1 MRNSRLLT
9 VFAFVA
15 FGLAATLSLRPAAA
29 AIPFDSINHVIVIY
43 QENWS
48 FDGLYGKFPGANGLA
63 NAGAAATQVDKS
75 GKPYATLP
83 ATLDLAQTPP
93 VTNTLSPTNLPNAP
107 FDLNAY
113 ITPDKQIG
121 SPIHAFYQN
130 QYQIDGGKMDKFV
143 AWTNIGGLVMS
154 YYDATN
160 MPGGQLAKQYTLA
173 DNFFQGAFGGS
184 FLNHFWLICACT
196 PAWPNAPAARVAQL
210 DANGIMTR
218 DGSVTPDGFAVNTSY
233 TINTPHPASITNTAE
248 LVPVQT
254 MPTIGDRL
262 NEKNISWAWYSG
274 GWNDAVAGKPDKS
287 FQFHHQPFAFFA
299 NYADNTTGRAAHLK
313 DETDFLSAL
322 KSNGLPSVSYVKA
335 IGADNEHPNTS
346 TPQRGQQHAAELV
359 KAVQDSPYWKD
370 SVIIYTYDENG
381 GRWDHVAPPA
391 GDRWGPG
398 PRVPAIII
406 SPFAKKGFVDHTQY
420 DTTSI
425 LKFIETRWGL
435 QPLGARDAAAN
446 NLCMALDV
454 ACPALIGISGSD
466 RSDVALVVVLLGAG
480 LVLLAGAYALRKR
493 DV

>member
-1 MRNSRLLT
+1 MTKARVLTALSLL
-9 VFAFVA
+9 AFS
-15 FGLAATLSLRPAAA
+15 LAAILSMRAAA
-29 AIPFDSINHVIVIY
+29 AATAFDRINHVIVIY

-48 FDGLYGKFPGANGLA
+48 FDGLYGRFPGANGLA
-63 NAGAAATQVDKS
+63 NAGAAATQVDRA
-75 GKPYATLP
+75 GKPYPALP
-83 ATLDLAQTPP
+83 PTLDLSKTPP
-93 VTNTLSPTNLPNAP
+93 VTITLIPSDLPNAP
-107 FDLNAY
+107 FDLNKYVA
-113 ITPDKQIG
+113 PDQQIG
-121 SPIHAFYQN
+121 SPIHAFYQS

-154 YYDATN
+154 YYDATG
-160 MPGGQLAKQYTLA
+160 MPAGKLAKDYTLA

-196 PAWPNAPAARVAQL
+196 PVWPNAPAARAAQL
-210 DANGIMTR
+210 DAGGLMVR
-218 DGSVTPDGFAVNTSY
+218 DGSVTPDGYAVNTSF
-233 TINTPHPASITNTAE
+233 TINTPHPANITSTAE

-274 GWNDAVAGKPDKS
+274 GWDDAVGGKPDKS

-299 NYADNTTGRAAHLK
+299 NYADNTAGRAEHLK
-313 DETDFLSAL
+313 DERDFLSAL
-322 KSNGLPSVSYVKA
+322 RSNSLPAVAFVKP

-346 TPQRGQQHAAELV
+346 NPLRGQQHAVDLV

-406 SPFAKKGFVDHTQY
+406 SPFSKKATVDHTQY

-435 QPLGARDAAAN
+435 QPLGTRDAAAN
-446 NLCMALDV
+446 DLSGAFDFG
-454 ACPALIGISGSD
+454 PAVLPQTGNEQWGGLA
-466 RSDVALVVVLLGAG
+466 VALLALAG
-480 LVLLAGAYALRKR
+480 LAVLARANMLRR
-493 DV
+493 HR